1 MVYRSQNHASMY
13 VIKKMQINKA
23 EIKPYVSNR
32 QMFLMQGAK
41 PAAVESKDTAD
52 CCNDVLPQGAR
63 KTQMLGFMDD
73 KAKTAY
79 AKRESNGQAD
89 SLKPENPRDK

>member
-1 MVYRSQNHASMY
+1 MY
-13 VIKKMQINKA
+13 VIEKMQLNKA

-41 PAAVESKDTAD
+41 PATVESKDTAD
-52 CCNDVLPQGAR
+52 CCNDVIPQGAR
-63 KTQMLGFMDD
+63 KTQLLGLAQEM
-73 KAKTAY
+73 AEAAY
-79 AKRESNGQAD
+79 AKRESDGKSD